1 MVKQYLEKIG
11 ESKDQEK
18 MKKLGEMFEELMAKL
33 KEGHLEMY
41 KEYKM
46 CLYEMAYGYMLT
58 EEMAQ
63 NWIYSMK
70 PFGMKWNLE
79 QIKSV
84 IEEQKLSVEPIDFW
98 AIMNA
103 MYNDYNELFGEEVNT
118 YVKLSIDFLKDE
130 DAKPNKVYNYWKYI
144 VMK

>member
-18 MKKLGEMFEELMAKL
+18 MKKLGKMFEELMAKL

-46 CLYEMAYGYMLT
+46 CLYEMAYGYILT

-63 NWIYSMK
+63 DWIYSMK

-118 YVKLSIDFLKDE
+118 YVKLSIDFLRDE
-130 DAKPNKVYNYWKYI
+130 DAKPNKVYNYWKYV